1 MGFTTAFGWTCNLI
15 HIGNHGWEEET
26 TSNMK
31 QWTRTQV
38 YDGLHRA
45 SVWTLLGI
53 TGYGLTLL
61 GSYAFRYFTEI
72 RPMQKELRRKQNEES
87 ITLEQIQGEKE
98 LQQKKS
104 DSETLYS

>member
-1 MGFTTAFGWTCNLI
+1 
-15 HIGNHGWEEET
+15 
-26 TSNMK
+26 MK